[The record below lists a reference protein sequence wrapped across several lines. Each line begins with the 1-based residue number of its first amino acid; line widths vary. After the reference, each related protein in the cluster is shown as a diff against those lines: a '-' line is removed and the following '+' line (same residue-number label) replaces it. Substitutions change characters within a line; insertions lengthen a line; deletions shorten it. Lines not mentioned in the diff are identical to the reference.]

1 MNLFIYKKDELS
13 FVAFSIKQ
21 KIMVFVTF
29 IGLGL
34 VSFSSGV
41 VYLKSNPQS
50 FDWESEIVIINPNQ
64 KEFSEENLV
73 ELMKQWNI
81 KFPHI
86 VLAQSML
93 ETNNYK
99 SSIFKENH
107 NLFGMKEAKRRVTV
121 SKGTNRNHAYYNN
134 WIESL
139 LDYGFYQS
147 HYLNEIRTEQQ
158 YFNYLSQYYAEDS
171 NYITKIKKIIKE
183 KKLKNKF

>member
-13 FVAFSIKQ
+13 FVAFSVKQ
-21 KIMVFVTF
+21 KLMVFVTF
-29 IGLGL
+29 VGLGL

-41 VYLKSNPQS
+41 VYLKSNPQA

-93 ETNNYK
+93 ETSNYK

>member
-13 FVAFSIKQ
+13 FVAFSVKQ
-21 KIMVFVTF
+21 KLMVFVTF
-29 IGLGL
+29 VGLGL

-41 VYLKSNPQS
+41 VYLKSNPQA

-73 ELMKQWNI
+73 ELIKQWNI

>member
-21 KIMVFVTF
+21 KVMVFVTF

-41 VYLKSNPQS
+41 IYLKSNPQA

-121 SKGTNRNHAYYNN
+121 SNGTNRNHAYYNN

-171 NYITKIKKIIKE
+171 NYITKVKKIIKE

>member
-41 VYLKSNPQS
+41 VYLKSNPQA

-73 ELMKQWNI
+73 
-81 KFPHI
+81 
-86 VLAQSML
+86 
-93 ETNNYK
+93 
-99 SSIFKENH
+99 
-107 NLFGMKEAKRRVTV
+107 
-121 SKGTNRNHAYYNN
+121 
-134 WIESL
+134 
-139 LDYGFYQS
+139 
-147 HYLNEIRTEQQ
+147 
-158 YFNYLSQYYAEDS
+158 
-171 NYITKIKKIIKE
+171 
-183 KKLKNKF
+183 